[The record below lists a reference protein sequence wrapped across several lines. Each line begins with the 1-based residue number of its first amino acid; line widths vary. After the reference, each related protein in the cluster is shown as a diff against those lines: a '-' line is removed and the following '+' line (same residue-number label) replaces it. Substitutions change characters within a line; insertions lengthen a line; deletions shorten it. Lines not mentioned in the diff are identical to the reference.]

1 MLNRTRS
8 PCSAVYCKLHCIVF
22 LVCLFVCFV
31 CLFCLFRYDV
41 ELYQRI
47 EQLIGKKLP
56 CYPTVEDEVMM
67 LMERVTE
74 AQRFAKMVSCLEETN
89 VSMGREVG
97 IKDFEQSGL
106 WCQLKTLLARL
117 QF

>member
-8 PCSAVYCKLHCIVF
+8 PCSAVYCKLHYIVF
-22 LVCLFVCFV
+22 VFL
-31 CLFCLFRYDV
+31 CLFRYDV

-74 AQRFAKMVSCLEETN
+74 AQRFAKMVSCLEKTN

-97 IKDFEQSGL
+97 IKDF
-106 WCQLKTLLARL
+106 
-117 QF
+117 